1 MTGGSLTSSD
11 PGKEPPSAPRIWN
24 DVLVS
29 PEKRVAALVAEMTLR
44 EKVAQLYGVW
54 VGASSDGG
62 DVSPFQHDLDEAVDL
77 DSILQYGL
85 GQLTRPFGSA
95 PVDAGVGLISLARS
109 QRRIVEASRFGIPA
123 LVHEECL
130 SGFTAW
136 GATAYPVPLAWG
148 ATFAPEL
155 IERMGARI
163 GRSMRSVGVHQGL
176 APVLD
181 VARDLRWGRVEET
194 IGEDPYLVGTT
205 ATAYVRGLE
214 SAGIIATLKH
224 FVGYSAS
231 RAGRNLA
238 PVSMGPREMEDV
250 MLPPFEMAV
259 RDSGVRSIMHSYT
272 DTDGL
277 PNAANESLLTG
288 LLRDRWGFT
297 GTVVADYAGIKF
309 LHTLHRVALD
319 EGDAAAQALRAGVD
333 VELPTIDTFGPPLI
347 AEVESG
353 RLDESFVDRALT
365 RVLRQKVELG
375 LLDPGWSAL
384 SAGWSESDLDD
395 AEAARG
401 RVSLDVGADRALAR
415 EIAERSIVL
424 LGNDGTLPVDPVGAR
439 SPRRIAVIG
448 PSADDAMVLVGC
460 YAFPNHVLALHPAV
474 PLGIDIPTVADAIRS
489 EFPDADVSVV
499 GGVSISGDDESAIPA
514 ALTAARAADLTIVV
528 LGDRAGLFG
537 RGTSGEGCDAADLEL
552 PGRQWPLLDALLDTG
567 TPVIV
572 TLITGRPYTLHDAP
586 GRAAGILQAFFPGEE
601 GSTAIAGV
609 ISGRVSPS
617 GRLPVSIPSHAGAQ
631 PSTYL
636 ASRLAQVNPTS
647 TIDPTPAF
655 PFGYGSSY
663 TTFDW
668 HEATLDDQPLDQRHH
683 PIPTDGLATVGV
695 SVTNSGERPGI
706 EVVQLYLH
714 DPVASVTQPE
724 SRLIGYSAVALS
736 PGETVR
742 VSFRVPADLAA
753 FTGRDL
759 QRIVEPGEIVLRLAA
774 SSADTRFNVP
784 ISLVGPA
791 RTVDHTRALT
801 SQASVHR

>member
-1 MTGGSLTSSD
+1 MSGGIRSSLA
-11 PGKEPPSAPRIWN
+11 PGEEPPAAPPVWN

-29 PEKRVAALVAEMTLR
+29 PERRVVALVAEMTLR

-54 VGASSDGG
+54 VGASSEGG
-62 DVSPFQHDLDEAVDL
+62 DVSPFQHDLDQAVDL
-77 DSILQYGL
+77 DSILEHGL

-95 PVDAGVGLISLARS
+95 PVDAGIGLISLARS
-109 QRRIVEASRFGIPA
+109 QRRIVQGSRFGIPA

-155 IERMGARI
+155 IERMGERI

-181 VARDLRWGRVEET
+181 VTRDARWGRVEET

-214 SAGIIATLKH
+214 SAGIVATLKH

-238 PVSMGPREMEDV
+238 PVSMGPREMADV

-259 RDSGVRSIMHSYT
+259 RDSGVRSVMHSYT

-297 GTVVADYAGIKF
+297 GTVVADYAGIRF
-309 LHTLHRVALD
+309 LDTLHRVAR
-319 EGDAAAQALRAGVD
+319 DAAAQALRAGVD
-333 VELPTIDTFGPPLI
+333 VELPTVDTFGPPLI
-347 AEVESG
+347 AEIESG
-353 RLDESFVDRALT
+353 RLDESFVDRALS
-365 RVLRQKVELG
+365 RVLRQKIELG
-375 LLDPGWSAL
+375 LLDPEWSPL
-384 SAGWSESDLDD
+384 PEGWSEEDLDD
-395 AEAARG
+395 ARAARG
-401 RVSLDVGADRALAR
+401 RVDLDIDADRVLAR

-424 LGNDGTLPVDPVGAR
+424 LGNDGTLPVDPAGTR
-439 SPRRIAVIG
+439 SPRRIAVVG

-460 YAFPNHVLALHPAV
+460 YAFPNHVLTLHPDV

-489 EFPDADVSVV
+489 EFPDAEISVV
-499 GGVSISGDDESAIPA
+499 GGVSISGDDDSGVPE
-514 ALTAARAADLTIVV
+514 ALSAARAADLTIVV

-552 PGRQWPLLDALLDTG
+552 PGRQWPLLDALLNTG

-572 TLITGRPYTLHDAP
+572 TLVTGRPYTLHDAP
-586 GRAAGILQAFFPGEE
+586 ARAAGVLQAFFPGEE
-601 GSTAIAGV
+601 GSAALAGV
-609 ISGRVSPS
+609 ISGRVNPA
-617 GRLPVSIPSHAGAQ
+617 GRLPVSIPAHAGAQ

-636 ASRLAQVNPTS
+636 ASPLARANPTS
-647 TIDPTPAF
+647 NIDPTPAF

-663 TTFDW
+663 TSFDW
-668 HEATLDDQPLDQRHH
+668 HDPTLDGQPLDGQPHSL
-683 PIPTDGLATVGV
+683 PVDGVVSVGT
-695 SVTNSGERPGI
+695 SVTNTGDRQGV

-714 DPVASVTQPE
+714 DPVASVAQPE
-724 SRLIGYSAVALS
+724 SRLIGYTAVSLA

-753 FTGRDL
+753 FTGRNLD
-759 QRIVEPGEIVLRLAA
+759 RVVEPGDLVLRLAA
-774 SSADTRFNVP
+774 SSADARFSIP
-784 ISLVGPA
+784 ISLVGPPRA
-791 RTVDHTRALT
+791 VDHTRALT
-801 SQASVHR
+801 SQAGVHRQSG